1 MKKQLRFSLILLL
14 VLSWGLAT
22 FDTPSAE
29 AAGSGYTTALLG
41 NAANVTRTTSGGIG
55 LMGGGTDVDAAF
67 RWMISK
73 SGGGDF
79 VVLRASGT
87 DAYNPYIYTDLGGV
101 DSVETIIVTSRTGA
115 SNSYVTNAVRNAE
128 ALFIAG
134 GDQSNYWNYWRGTP
148 LEDAIQSLVAKNVP
162 IGGTSAGLH
171 VLGEFVYTALNTS
184 ATSATV
190 LANPYD
196 RSVTL
201 GSDFLHLPNL
211 NKVITDSHFSPRDRM
226 GRLVGFLAR
235 LVEDGWTGTAYGI
248 GIDEQTAVLAEFNGT
263 ATLVGNGNAY
273 FLKTPGRP
281 SYCEPKASL
290 DFYDI
295 PVYRINSSGT
305 FNLATWSGS
314 GGTSYKIS
322 SDYGYLSSTQANGNI
337 Y

>member
-1 MKKQLRFSLILLL
+1 MRKRLRFSLVLLL
-14 VLSWGLAT
+14 ALSWGLAN
-22 FDTPSAE
+22 FDTPSVE
-29 AAGSGYTTALLG
+29 AAGSGYTTALVG
-41 NAANVTRTTSGGIG
+41 NPANVTRTTSGGIG

-67 RWMISK
+67 RWMITK

-148 LEDAIQSLVAKNVP
+148 LEDALQSLVAKNVP

-184 ATSATV
+184 ATSATT

-201 GSDFLHLPNL
+201 GNDFLHLPNL

-235 LVEDGWTGTAYGI
+235 LV
-248 GIDEQTAVLAEFNGT
+248 
-263 ATLVGNGNAY
+263 
-273 FLKTPGRP
+273 
-281 SYCEPKASL
+281 
-290 DFYDI
+290 
-295 PVYRINSSGT
+295 
-305 FNLATWSGS
+305 
-314 GGTSYKIS
+314 
-322 SDYGYLSSTQANGNI
+322 
-337 Y
+337 